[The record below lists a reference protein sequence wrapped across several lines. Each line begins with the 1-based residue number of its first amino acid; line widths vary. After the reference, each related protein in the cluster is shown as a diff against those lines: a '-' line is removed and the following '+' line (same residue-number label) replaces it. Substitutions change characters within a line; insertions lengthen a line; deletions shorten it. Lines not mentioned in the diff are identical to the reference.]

1 MAKATKKMQ
10 KRRRPSLQSIYIH
23 HIAWGVVCLV
33 MFGLL
38 ITVWSMNQTA
48 NQKSIAL
55 EKRLSQMAEPACS
68 ARDTWGANTTKNFTL
83 KVGDKDRSYRVHL
96 PERFSATE
104 YYPVV
109 LYFTGKGTGS
119 VDGERLAN
127 LNKLPAIA
135 IYPQA
140 STGKDGYFA
149 WQGAPY
155 SSGDDD
161 VAFVDAMLDRVH
173 SQLCVQR
180 SHVYATGY
188 SNGGGIVSLLSCKLP
203 DRFAAFGIVA
213 GAMYYPAGDCTPERP
228 TPLINI
234 HGDND
239 PIVPYK
245 GSIVRKLPAIDSWV
259 TERARD
265 NGCALQPSIT
275 YQGNGTYVTT
285 WQFCRNG
292 ATVQNIRIQG
302 GGHAWITD
310 APDTLWRFMTQ
321 YSL

>member
-1 MAKATKKMQ
+1 MAKATKRPLK
-10 KRRRPSLQSIYIH
+10 KRRPSLQSIYIH

-33 MFGLL
+33 MLGLL

-48 NQKSIAL
+48 TRKAAAL
-55 EKRLSQMAEPACS
+55 EQRLSQMTQPACN
-68 ARDTWGANTTKNFTL
+68 ARETWSANTTKDFSIKIGEQN
-83 KVGDKDRSYRVHL
+83 RSYRVHL
-96 PERFSATE
+96 PNGFSTTK

-109 LYFTGKGTGS
+109 MYFTGKGTGS

-127 LNKLPAIA
+127 LNTLPAIT

-140 STGKDGYFA
+140 TMGKDGYFA

-155 SSGDDD
+155 SSGVDD
-161 VAFVDAMLDRVH
+161 VAFVDGMLDKVQ
-173 SQLCVQR
+173 SQLCVKR
-180 SHVYATGY
+180 SNIYATGY

-234 HGDND
+234 HGDSD
-239 PIVPYK
+239 PVVPYK
-245 GSIVRKLPAIDSWV
+245 GSITRKLPAIDSWV

-265 NGCALQPSIT
+265 NGCTMQPSTT
-275 YQGNGTYVTT
+275 YKGNGTYITT

-292 ATVQNIRIQG
+292 ATVQNIRVQG
-302 GGHAWITD
+302 GGHAWATE
-310 APDTLWRFMTQ
+310 APDTLWQFMTQ